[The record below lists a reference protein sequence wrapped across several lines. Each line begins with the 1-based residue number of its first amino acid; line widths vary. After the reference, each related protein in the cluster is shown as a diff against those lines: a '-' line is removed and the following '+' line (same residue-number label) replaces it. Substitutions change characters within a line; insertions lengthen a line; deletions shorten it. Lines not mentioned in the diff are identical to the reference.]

1 MNEIKTFEDA
11 CKAINLDPTKLPDFS
26 VMPEK
31 HQKALLAHAKLI
43 LIAEALNGDW
53 KPDWNN
59 DDEYKYFPWFDMEK
73 SESNE
78 EGFVLYYV
86 IYAYSGTYV
95 GSRLCFKSRE
105 IAQYAG
111 TQFKDLY
118 KDYMLVV

>member
-11 CKAINLDPTKLPDFS
+11 CKALGLDPTKLPDFS
-26 VMPEK
+26 MMPEK
-31 HQKALLAHAKLI
+31 HQNALLAHAKLV

-78 EGFVLYYV
+78 DGFVLYNVYYDFTFTDV
-86 IYAYSGTYV
+86 S
-95 GSRLCFKSRE
+95 SRLCFKSRD
-105 IAQYAG
+105 IANYAG